1 MTAVSASPAQEV
13 IAAMQPPVKCLLVD
27 DLEENLLALAALL
40 QRDDIEILTARSG
53 VEALD
58 LLLRHEFAL
67 IILDVQ
73 MPEMDGFELAELIRG
88 SERTR
93 HVPLMFVTAG
103 NRDEHRIFK
112 GYEAGAVDF
121 LYKPIEPRM
130 LLSKAD
136 TFFQLHRQKAQIAQ
150 ELQQRTQ
157 TLQMIEMF
165 NAVLGHDLRN
175 PLNAIL
181 TSAYVLQRRV
191 ADDIAQETAR
201 RILSSGRRM
210 SRMIEDV
217 LDVSRVRL
225 GGGVALRREPTEL
238 LGLVQRVI
246 HEHQTACPD
255 RSIELTHAG
264 ALQGNWDAGRLAQV
278 LSNLIGNAL
287 QHGERSAAVQVSLD
301 GTRAETVCIEVANR
315 GRIPPALLPHIFE
328 PFRGGAQRAGGGSER
343 LGLGLFIVQEIVRA
357 HEGTVS
363 VRSSED
369 QRTQFSVQ
377 LPRQG

>member
-1 MTAVSASPAQEV
+1 
-13 IAAMQPPVKCLLVD
+13 MQPPVKCLLVD

-58 LLLRHEFAL
+58 LLLQHEVAL

-130 LLSKAD
+130 LLSKAE
-136 TFFQLHRQKAQIAQ
+136 TFFQLHRQKQQIAQ
-150 ELQQRTQ
+150 ELQQRTE

-181 TSAYVLQRRV
+181 TSAHVLQRRV
-191 ADDIAQETAR
+191 ADDLAQETAR
-201 RILSSGRRM
+201 RIVSSGQRM

-225 GGGVALRREPTEL
+225 GGGVPLRRERTEL
-238 LGLVQRVI
+238 LGVVQRVV

-255 RSIELTHAG
+255 RSIELTHEG

-278 LSNLIGNAL
+278 VSNLIGNAL
-287 QHGERSAAVQVSLD
+287 QHGDRTAPVEVSLD
-301 GTRAETVCIEVANR
+301 GTRAEAVCVVVANR
-315 GRIPPALLPHIFE
+315 GRIPPELLPHIFE

-363 VRSSED
+363 VHSSED
-369 QRTQFSVQ
+369 QRTEFSVL
-377 LPRQG
+377 LPRRG

>member
-1 MTAVSASPAQEV
+1 MILPPEEEVPAT
-13 IAAMQPPVKCLLVD
+13 MQPPVKCLLVD

-40 QRDDIEILTARSG
+40 QRDDIQILTARSG

-58 LLLRHEFAL
+58 LLLSHDVAL

-130 LLSKAD
+130 LLSKAE
-136 TFFQLHRQKAQIAQ
+136 TFFQLHRQKQQIAQ
-150 ELQQRTQ
+150 ELQQRTE

-181 TSAYVLQRRV
+181 TSAYVLQRRL
-191 ADDIAQETAR
+191 ADEIAQDTAR

-217 LDVSRVRL
+217 LDVSRARL
-225 GGGVALRREPTEL
+225 SGGIPLRPEPTEL
-238 LGLVQRVI
+238 LGLVQRVVR
-246 HEHQTACPD
+246 EHQTACPD
-255 RSIELTHAG
+255 RPIELTHEG
-264 ALQGNWDAGRLAQV
+264 DLQGQWDADRLAQV
-278 LSNLIGNAL
+278 VSNLVGNAL
-287 QHGERSAAVQVSLD
+287 QHGDADDPVQVRLE
-301 GTRAETVCIEVANR
+301 GTRSNAVGIVVANR
-315 GRIPPALLPHIFE
+315 GRIPPELLPHIFE
-328 PFRGGAQRAGGGSER
+328 PFRGGAQRGEGGGER

-357 HEGTVS
+357 HQGSVS
-363 VRSSED
+363 VRSGED
-369 QRTQFSVQ
+369 RRTQFSVL
-377 LPRQG
+377 LPRQA

>member
-1 MTAVSASPAQEV
+1 
-13 IAAMQPPVKCLLVD
+13 MQPPVKCLLVD

-40 QRDDIEILTARSG
+40 QRDDIKILAARSG

-58 LLLRHEFAL
+58 LLLAHDVAL

-136 TFFQLHRQKAQIAQ
+136 TFFQLHRQKQQIAQ
-150 ELQQRTQ
+150 ELQQRTE

-191 ADDIAQETAR
+191 DDDMAQDTAR
-201 RILSSGRRM
+201 RIISSGQRM

-217 LDVSRVRL
+217 LDVSRARL
-225 GGGVALRREPTEL
+225 GGGVPLRRESTEL
-238 LGLVQRVI
+238 LGLVQRVVR
-246 HEHQTACPD
+246 EHQIACPD
-255 RSIELTHAG
+255 RPIELSHVG
-264 ALQGNWDAGRLAQV
+264 DLQGNWDAGRLAQV
-278 LSNLIGNAL
+278 VSNLVGNAL
-287 QHGERSAAVQVSLD
+287 QHGDRTAPVQLHLD
-301 GTRAETVCIEVANR
+301 GKGAEAVYVVVTNR
-315 GRIPPALLPHIFE
+315 GRIPPELLPHIFE
-328 PFRGGAQRAGGGSER
+328 PFRGGAQRAGSGGER

-363 VRSSED
+363 VRSAED
-369 QRTQFSVQ
+369 QRTQFSVL
-377 LPRQG
+377 LPRHG

>member
-1 MTAVSASPAQEV
+1 MSQPNNQEV
-13 IAAMQPPVKCLLVD
+13 TAAMQPRVKCLLVD
-27 DLEENLLALAALL
+27 DLDENLLALAALL
-40 QRDDIEILTARSG
+40 QRDDIEILAARSG
-53 VEALD
+53 MQALD
-58 LLLRHEFAL
+58 LLLSHEVAL

-136 TFFQLHRQKAQIAQ
+136 TFFQLHRQKQQIAQ
-150 ELQQRTQ
+150 ELQQRTE

-191 ADDIAQETAR
+191 ADDIAQDTAR

-225 GGGVALRREPTEL
+225 GGGIPLRRERTEL
-238 LGLVQRVI
+238 LGLVQRVLR
-246 HEHQTACPD
+246 EHQSAYPD
-255 RSIELTHAG
+255 RAMHLSQ
-264 ALQGNWDAGRLAQV
+264 QGDMQGEWDAGRLAQV
-278 LSNLIGNAL
+278 ISNLVGNAL
-287 QHGERSAAVQVSLD
+287 QHGDPASPIQVALA
-301 GTRAETVCIEVANR
+301 GTAPESVSITVANQ
-315 GRIPPALLPHIFE
+315 GRIPPLLLPHIFE
-328 PFRGGAQRAGGGSER
+328 PFRGGAERAVNGGER

-357 HEGTVS
+357 HQGTVS
-363 VRSSED
+363 VSSGDD
-369 QRTQFSVQ
+369 QRTQFTLQ
-377 LPRQG
+377 LPRHG

>member
-1 MTAVSASPAQEV
+1 
-13 IAAMQPPVKCLLVD
+13 MQPSVKCLLVD

-40 QRDDIEILTARSG
+40 RRGELEILTARSG

-58 LLLRHEFAL
+58 LLLMHEVAL

-130 LLSKAD
+130 LLSKAE
-136 TFFQLHRQKAQIAQ
+136 TFFQLHRQKQQIAQ

-191 ADDIAQETAR
+191 ADDIAQDTAR
-201 RILSSGRRM
+201 RILSSGQRM

-217 LDVSRVRL
+217 LDVSRARL
-225 GGGVALRREPTEL
+225 GGGIPLRREPTEL
-238 LGLVQRVI
+238 LGLVQRVV
-246 HEHQTACPD
+246 HEHQTAYSD
-255 RSIELTHAG
+255 RSIELSHDG
-264 ALQGNWDAGRLAQV
+264 ALQGHWDAGRLAQV
-278 LSNLIGNAL
+278 VSNLIGNAL
-287 QHGERSAAVQVSLD
+287 QHGDRTAAVQVSLD
-301 GTRAETVCIEVANR
+301 GTRAETVCVVVANR
-315 GRIPPALLPHIFE
+315 GRIPPELLPHIFE
-328 PFRGGAQRAGGGSER
+328 PFRGGAQRAGGASER

-369 QRTQFSVQ
+369 QCTQFSVL

>member
-1 MTAVSASPAQEV
+1 MTPSALIEV
-13 IAAMQPPVKCLLVD
+13 TAAMQPPVKCLLVD
-27 DLEENLLALAALL
+27 DLQENLLALTALL
-40 QRDDIEILTARSG
+40 QRDDIEILAARSG

-58 LLLRHEFAL
+58 LLLAHDVAL

-136 TFFQLHRQKAQIAQ
+136 TFFQLHRQKQQIAQ
-150 ELQQRTQ
+150 ELQQRTE

-191 ADDIAQETAR
+191 ADDIAQDSAR
-201 RILSSGRRM
+201 RIISSGQRM

-217 LDVSRVRL
+217 LDVSRARL

-238 LGLVQRVI
+238 LGLVQRVVR
-246 HEHQTACPD
+246 EHQTAATD
-255 RSIELTHAG
+255 RSIELSHEG
-264 ALQGNWDAGRLAQV
+264 DLQGAWDAGRLAQV
-278 LSNLIGNAL
+278 VSNLIGNAL
-287 QHGERSAAVQVSLD
+287 QHGDRTTPVRLSLD
-301 GTRAETVCIEVANR
+301 GTRADTVCVVVANH
-315 GRIPPALLPHIFE
+315 GRIPPDLLPHIFE
-328 PFRGGAQRAGGGSER
+328 PFRGGALRANGGGER

-363 VRSSED
+363 VRSAED
-369 QRTQFSVQ
+369 QHTQFSVL
-377 LPRQG
+377 LPRHG

>member
-1 MTAVSASPAQEV
+1 
-13 IAAMQPPVKCLLVD
+13 MQPPVKCLLVD

-40 QRDDIEILTARSG
+40 HSEDIQILSARSG

-58 LLLRHEFAL
+58 LLLSHDVAL

-136 TFFQLHRQKAQIAQ
+136 TFFQLHRQKLQIAQ
-150 ELQQRTQ
+150 ELQQRTE
-157 TLQMIEMF
+157 TLQMIELF
-165 NAVLGHDLRN
+165 NGVLGHDLRN

-191 ADDIAQETAR
+191 ADDIAQDTAR
-201 RILSSGRRM
+201 RILSSGQRM
-210 SRMIEDV
+210 GRMIEDV
-217 LDVSRVRL
+217 LDVTRARL
-225 GGGVALRREPTEL
+225 GGGIPLRREPTEL
-238 LGLVQRVI
+238 LGLVQRVVR
-246 HEHQTACPD
+246 EHQTACPD
-255 RSIELTHAG
+255 RVIELSHEG
-264 ALQGNWDAGRLAQV
+264 DQHGDWDAGRLAQV
-278 LSNLIGNAL
+278 VSNLIGNAL
-287 QHGERSAAVQVSLD
+287 QHGDHSAPVRVHLNGSDADTVGVQV
-301 GTRAETVCIEVANR
+301 VNR
-315 GRIPPALLPHIFE
+315 GRIPPELLPHIFE
-328 PFRGGAQRAGGGSER
+328 PFRGGAQRAQGSGER
-343 LGLGLFIVQEIVRA
+343 LGLGLFIVQAIVRA
-357 HEGTVS
+357 HQGTVS
-363 VRSSED
+363 VHSTED
-369 QRTQFSVQ
+369 QGTQFSIV
-377 LPRQG
+377 LPRRL

>member
-1 MTAVSASPAQEV
+1 
-13 IAAMQPPVKCLLVD
+13 MQPPVKCLLVD

-40 QRDDIEILTARSG
+40 QRDDIQILSARSG
-53 VEALD
+53 VQALD
-58 LLLRHEFAL
+58 LLLSHEVAL

-93 HVPLMFVTAG
+93 HVPLMFVTAA

-136 TFFQLHRQKAQIAQ
+136 TFFQLHRQKQQIAQ
-150 ELQQRTQ
+150 ELQQRTE

-181 TSAYVLQRRV
+181 TSAHVLQRRL
-191 ADDIAQETAR
+191 ADDIAQDTAR

-210 SRMIEDV
+210 ARMIEDV
-217 LDVSRVRL
+217 LDVSRARL
-225 GGGVALRREPTEL
+225 SGGIPLRREPTEL
-238 LGLVQRVI
+238 LGLVQRVAR
-246 HEHQTACPD
+246 EHQIACPD
-255 RSIELTHAG
+255 RTIELAHEG
-264 ALQGNWDAGRLAQV
+264 DLRGEWDVGRLAQV
-278 LSNLIGNAL
+278 VSNLVGNAL
-287 QHGERSAAVQVSLD
+287 QHGDPEAPIRVQLQGASPEVVSIAVS
-301 GTRAETVCIEVANR
+301 NR
-315 GRIPPALLPHIFE
+315 GRIPPEVLPHIFE
-328 PFRGGAQRAGGGSER
+328 PFRGGVQRAAGGGER

-357 HEGTVS
+357 HQGSVS
-363 VRSSED
+363 VRSGAD
-369 QRTQFSVQ
+369 QNTQFSVL
-377 LPRQG
+377 LPRRS